1 MPICV
6 LKNIESLEYF
16 LATSAQEF
24 YDIVLEFYNT
34 LTPDLILLEMKKLNK
49 MGFTLENQGYS
60 LILYKKY
67 YELIGNLLLE
77 RGILHGQ
84 GISKN

>member
-1 MPICV
+1 
-6 LKNIESLEYF
+6 
-16 LATSAQEF
+16 
-24 YDIVLEFYNT
+24 
-34 LTPDLILLEMKKLNK
+34 MKKLNK

-77 RGILHGQ
+77 RGILDGKRL
-84 GISKN
+84 S

>member
-1 MPICV
+1 M

-49 MGFTLENQGYS
+49 MGFTLENQEYS

-77 RGILHGQ
+77 RGILDGKRL
-84 GISKN
+84 S